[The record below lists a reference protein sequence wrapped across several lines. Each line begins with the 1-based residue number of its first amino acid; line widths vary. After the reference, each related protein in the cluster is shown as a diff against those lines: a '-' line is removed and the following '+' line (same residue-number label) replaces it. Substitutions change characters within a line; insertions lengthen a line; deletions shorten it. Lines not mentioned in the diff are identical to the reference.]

1 MATTNHSVS
10 NSAFSLLNVDYVKL
24 NKSWNYRNIVSPF
37 YRLYLIDE
45 GFGKLHHA
53 DKTIILEKDHLYLI
67 PSFTLCNYHC
77 PEFLSQY
84 YIHFLEESPDGK
96 SLFSGQQ
103 TILKIEANPSDQE
116 LFKRIL
122 FLNPE
127 RNLKRSYNPK
137 DYQKQPVIQS
147 FQQLNNDLPIAVY
160 LETKGILLQ
169 LLSKFL
175 TAENYSNSTAKT
187 VPNKILESI
196 YFIQNHLGEKLTV
209 AELAERA
216 CQNPDYFSRLF
227 QYHTGARPLAFIQ
240 QKRIERAQFLML
252 TTELSL
258 GDIAVHTGFES
269 LSYFSRIFKNITG
282 QTPGFFGRH
291 NHTI

>member
-1 MATTNHSVS
+1 MINQSVS
-10 NSAFSLLNVDYVKL
+10 KSVFSLLNTDYVKL
-24 NKSWNYRNIVSPF
+24 NKTWNYRNIVSPF
-37 YRLYLIDE
+37 YRLYLIDD
-45 GFGKLHHA
+45 GLGKLHQA
-53 DKTIILEKDHLYLI
+53 DKTVILEKDHLYLI

-84 YIHFLEESPDGK
+84 YIHFLEESPDGR

-103 TILKIEANPSDQE
+103 SILKIEAKPSDHA

-122 FLNPE
+122 FLNPG
-127 RNLKRSYNPK
+127 RNLIRSYNPK
-137 DYQKQPVIQS
+137 DYQKQLIIQS
-147 FQQLNNDLPIAVY
+147 AQLQNNDLPIAVY

-169 LLSKFL
+169 LLAKFL
-175 TAENYSNSTAKT
+175 TPENYNSTST
-187 VPNKILESI
+187 IPNKILDTI
-196 YFIQNHLGEKLTV
+196 YFIQDHLGERLIVT
-209 AELAERA
+209 ELAERV

-227 QYHTGARPLAFIQ
+227 QEHTGARPLAFIQ

-258 GDIAVHTGFES
+258 GEIAAQAGFES
-269 LSYFSRIFKNITG
+269 LSYFSRVFKNIIG
-282 QTPGFFGRH
+282 QTPGVFGRN